1 MAFCCICR
9 IVLPFFFFNLQGCI
23 FRSFCFPFFLFFVLC
38 IFASITSLCNIF
50 FFFLL
55 IFFNFLHLQHF
66 DHVFNPWVCLLFRYP
81 KEAKPK
87 LNHVKSKKAASFH
100 EFARSTNDA
109 WDIDD
114 EDDDDFLGI
123 AEPSPVLAVMHSPST
138 HAETVFLPELE
149 QHCIIL
155 SE

>member
-1 MAFCCICR
+1 M
-9 IVLPFFFFNLQGCI
+9 L
-23 FRSFCFPFFLFFVLC
+23 
-38 IFASITSLCNIF
+38 
-50 FFFLL
+50 
-55 IFFNFLHLQHF
+55 
-66 DHVFNPWVCLLFRYP
+66 NPWVCLLFRYP

-123 AEPSPVLAVMHSPST
+123 AEPSPVLAVTHSPST
-138 HAETVFLPELE
+138 HAETVLLPELE
-149 QHCIIL
+149 RHCITL
-155 SE
+155 

>member
-9 IVLPFFFFNLQGCI
+9 IVLPFSLIYRDVFSGVFVFL
-23 FRSFCFPFFLFFVLC
+23 SFFFVLC
-38 IFASITSLCNIF
+38 IFASIPSLCNIIIF
-50 FFFLL
+50 FSSFS
-55 IFFNFLHLQHF
+55 FNFLHLQHF
-66 DHVFNPWVCLLFRYP
+66 DHVLNPWVCLLFRYP

-114 EDDDDFLGI
+114 EDEDDFLGI
-123 AEPSPVLAVMHSPST
+123 AEPSPVLAVTHSPST
-138 HAETVFLPELE
+138 HAETVL
-149 QHCIIL
+149 
-155 SE
+155 